1 MKTMGNNISAYYA
14 WRDQS
19 SILQK
24 CILAL
29 AMAAFTG
36 IFAQIRI
43 PLLSTPVPIT
53 GQTFAVLMSGIV
65 LGRKW
70 GGVSQ
75 ALYVGLGVAGLPW
88 FAGMNFGIAQVF
100 GPTGGYLV
108 GFILAS
114 WFLGEM
120 IDRRPDLRAFFPLV
134 GLMWFASFVLI
145 QIPGL
150 IGLSLWLSLVK
161 GQSATFYEVIGMG
174 MLPFVIGDVIK
185 ILTAASLARVLVPR
199 KSS

>member
-1 MKTMGNNISAYYA
+1 MQTMTTHISAYHA
-14 WRDQS
+14 WRDRS
-19 SILQK
+19 SILNK
-24 CILAL
+24 VILAL

-36 IFAQIRI
+36 LFAQIRI
-43 PLLSTPVPIT
+43 PLLGTPVPIT
-53 GQTFAVLMSGIV
+53 GQTFAVLMSGMI

-75 ALYVGLGVAGLPW
+75 VLYVGLGVAGLPW
-88 FAGMNFGIAQVF
+88 FAGLSGGTVALL

-145 QIPGL
+145 QVPGL
-150 IGLSLWLSLVK
+150 IGLSLWLSLAK
-161 GQSATFYEVIGMG
+161 GQNATFYEVISMG

-185 ILTAASLARVLVPR
+185 ILLAASLARALVPR
-199 KSS
+199 KPL

>member
-1 MKTMGNNISAYYA
+1 MKTMTTNISAYYA
-14 WRDQS
+14 WRDRS
-19 SILQK
+19 SILNK
-24 CILAL
+24 IILAL

-36 IFAQIRI
+36 LFAQIAI
-43 PLLSTPVPIT
+43 HLPNTPVPIT

-75 ALYVGLGVAGLPW
+75 VLYVGLGALGLPW
-88 FAGMNFGIAQVF
+88 FAGLSGGGAILLGA
-100 GPTGGYLV
+100 TGGYLL

-114 WFLGEM
+114 WFLGTM

-145 QIPGL
+145 QVPGL
-150 IGLSLWLSLVK
+150 IGLSLWMSLVK
-161 GQSATFYEVIGMG
+161 GQSVTFYEVVSLG

-185 ILTAASLARVLVPR
+185 ILMAAGLARALVPQK
-199 KSS
+199 KS

>member
-1 MKTMGNNISAYYA
+1 MTTMTQTRNNYYA

-36 IFAQIRI
+36 LFAQIRI

-53 GQTFAVLMSGIV
+53 GQTFAVLMSGVV

-88 FAGMNFGIAQVF
+88 FAGMGFGMTQIL

-145 QIPGL
+145 QVPGL
-150 IGLSLWLSLVK
+150 MGLALWLSLVK
-161 GQSATFYEVIGMG
+161 GQSATFTEVVSMG
-174 MLPFVIGDVIK
+174 MLPFVIGDVMK
-185 ILTAASLARVLVPR
+185 ILLAASLARALVPHK
-199 KSS
+199 KS